1 MYLKAFALSGRIA
14 NIFIIPRALPWARG
28 FCPFR
33 ACSSKIALSLPFR
46 ACSCELALSLP
57 FWVNYFISPLLF
69 ATRRFLSHSGS
80 CRICSSFTTS
90 SIRRPLLV
98 SSTMRW

>member
-14 NIFIIPRALPWARG
+14 NIFIIPRVLPWARG

-33 ACSSKIALSLPFR
+33 ACSSEI
-46 ACSCELALSLP
+46 ALSLP

>member
-14 NIFIIPRALPWARG
+14 NIFIIPRVLPWARG

-33 ACSSKIALSLPFR
+33 ACCCKTSLPFQGV
-46 ACSCELALSLP
+46 LLQDSLY
-57 FWVNYFISPLLF
+57 YFISPLLF